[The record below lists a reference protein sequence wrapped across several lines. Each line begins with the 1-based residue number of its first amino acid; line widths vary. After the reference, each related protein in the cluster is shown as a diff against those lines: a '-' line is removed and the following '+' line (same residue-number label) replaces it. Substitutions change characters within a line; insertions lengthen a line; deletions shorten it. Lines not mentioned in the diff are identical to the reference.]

1 VRDTERIA
9 LSVRSQEPGV
19 RSQNQVGIE
28 HRAKGLGFNFPNSYL
43 IIRNSHF
50 AIRNIRTPCP
60 MLYAL
65 CSEKVELMPKAKNL
79 MILGTGS
86 DVGKSI
92 LVAGLCR
99 ILKQDGY
106 RVAPFKAQNMALNS
120 FITPEGGEMGRA
132 QVVQAEAAGI
142 APHIDMNPILLKPTS
157 NVGSQVILQGKVLG
171 NFTAEEYY
179 RKKPDLIARV
189 MESYRR
195 LEGTYEVLLME
206 GAGSA
211 AEINLRDK
219 DLVNLSMAERV
230 LAPVV
235 LVADIDRGGVF
246 ASIVGHMELFTPPE
260 RELVKGF
267 IINKFRGDP
276 SLLQSGLEFI
286 EARTARPVLGLVHH
300 FNDIHI
306 PEEDSVALDLKIR
319 QAKKRPEDQVRIG
332 VIRLPHISNY
342 TDFDSLEQEPSVN
355 LTYFTAPEKVFEMD
369 LVILPGSKNTLNDL
383 VYLQNQGLAE
393 AIIAFYDRGGTVVG
407 ICGGY
412 QMLGRRVM
420 DPMGVESGLR
430 EVAGLGLLEME
441 TELLGDKVTTQVEA
455 RLLWQGLAGFQEKI
469 RGYEIHMGRSR
480 SLGSASALLEISER
494 NGRPVEVQDG
504 LVSENGRVWG
514 TYVHGL
520 FDNDGLRHR
529 LISRLL
535 RGDDLVP
542 TKERLKS
549 FHHWKEEQYN
559 KLAIH
564 LRNHLDMSCIYKIIG
579 L

>member
-142 APHIDMNPILLKPTS
+142 APHVDMNPILLKPTS